1 MHLGLD
7 GTPETQRSCELVIND
22 IESELTSSV
31 GLPGLQPW
39 DKNLRRDIKN
49 EDMKPTAQ
57 WLEDHFGGL
66 SLRKEW
72 DMDG

>member
-49 EDMKPTAQ
+49 EDMKPAAQ
-57 WLEDHFGGL
+57 
-66 SLRKEW
+66 
-72 DMDG
+72 